1 MDKNNKDK
9 KQLPITVSD
18 LDKERWIKT
27 PVPYVQQGVT
37 LNKMQQD
44 VMFMVSKQMQSYVN
58 DFLGKSHDDTF
69 PQHSAIPNDA
79 FQKNGMLLV
88 RLKMSDLVDV
98 YAYSRLEAALKDLYK
113 LHVRTEHFE
122 QKKNR
127 DGELMYD
134 RHGNPKYMHYND
146 IMPMFSRISFPDSN
160 SNGND
165 TSIEGNDGRKAG
177 YIEMEINSSV
187 VSTVF
192 DMNHGFVEHL
202 ARIAKYSNNDATSKL
217 YVYLKMRSYQ
227 LNTRTFK
234 VTPVDL
240 KKTTGHIIFDLK
252 TDQLAKEDYPRWNDY
267 VRRVIEPAKK
277 DLDRLCLENNS
288 EFSFEYHCV
297 YNNGRGRGVP
307 DYVEFTLHASRLGI
321 AHKQN
326 KGKSQGVIMQS
337 LFENEPLT
345 MNEQDRRNWLAV
357 VKAFNGRGG
366 LKPLFRRA
374 TFVDARNVKDD
385 RGVVRHLF
393 AISMCQEDHAKMSEP
408 KVMADY
414 EKFLK
419 KIKEMFGTKYYP
431 ALYIFKSK

>member
-1 MDKNNKDK
+1 MEKNDKEK
-9 KQLPITVSD
+9 KPLPITISD

-44 VMFMVSKQMQSYVN
+44 VMFMVSKQMQRYIN
-58 DFLGKSHDDTF
+58 DFLGKSHEDTF
-69 PQHSAIPNDA
+69 PQRSAIPADA

-98 YAYSRLEAALKDLYK
+98 YAYNRLEAAVKDLYK

-127 DGELMYD
+127 DGAPMFD
-134 RHGNPKYMHYND
+134 RHGNPKYQLYND

-160 SNGND
+160 GND
-165 TSIEGNDGRKAG
+165 VTEDDAGSRKAG
-177 YIEMEINSSV
+177 YIEMEINRAV

-227 LNTRTFK
+227 LNAMTFK
-234 VTPVDL
+234 ETPVDL

-252 TDQLAKEDYPRWNDY
+252 TGKLIREDYPRWSDY
-267 VRRVIEPAKK
+267 LRRVIEPAKK

-297 YNNGRGRGVP
+297 YNNGQGRGVP

-345 MNEQDRRNWLAV
+345 MKEQDRRNWLAV

-366 LKPLFRRA
+366 LKPLLRRA

-393 AISMCQEDHAKMSEP
+393 AISMCQEDHAKMNEP